1 MQVTA
6 NFMHARMGKDGRR
19 VWGNVKDRA
28 RSGREKRRKK
38 ERMRERESERAFSRL
53 GIEFAED
60 LHFVLCN
67 SCGHV
72 VRRLPRWSV
81 KEEEREGESSR
92 ADLSFVPE
100 ENYAPIQIVIVCKT
114 SLPYE
119 RYDRSYFTLCA
130 AVSTTDEYYRRT
142 FIGSHTCIRAV
153 TMYVVHEN
161 VDEKFATRE
170 QL

>member
-1 MQVTA
+1 
-6 NFMHARMGKDGRR
+6 MGKDGRR

-28 RSGREKRRKK
+28 RSGREERRKK
-38 ERMRERESERAFSRL
+38 ERMRERESERAFSR
-53 GIEFAED
+53 
-60 LHFVLCN
+60 
-67 SCGHV
+67 
-72 VRRLPRWSV
+72 
-81 KEEEREGESSR
+81 KEEEREGESRR

-142 FIGSHTCIRAV
+142 FIGSHTCTRAV